1 MSSQSRIV
9 MGVLIVVLAAAS
21 AAEGGSIWAKGFART
36 RRLYSDDT
44 ARNVGDSLTIVIEEE
59 VKIEN
64 ETTRKMDKSSSRS
77 GKASGTVDLGNMVN
91 WLKGRIW
98 NLPNVDVSAAAANK
112 FDGKAEFDDE
122 KKITDKITVTVEDVL
137 PNGNLVVIGKRERGI
152 AGDKQTVQVSGIVR
166 PSDINYTNEVSS
178 KKVADF
184 KMVYDGKGQES
195 YFTRPGWLARIIN
208 WLNPE

>member
-1 MSSQSRIV
+1 MNGHSRITV
-9 MGVLIVVLAAAS
+9 GVAMVLLAAAP
-21 AAEGGSIWAKGFART
+21 AAEAGSIWAKGLART

-44 ARNVGDSLTIVIEEE
+44 ARNVGDSLTIIIEEE

-64 ETTRKMDKSSSRS
+64 ETTRKMDKSSARS

-91 WLKGRIW
+91 WLKDRIW
-98 NLPNVDVSAAAANK
+98 KLPNVDLSSTAANK

-137 PNGNLVVIGKRERGI
+137 PNGNLVVIGRRERGVS
-152 AGDKQTVQVSGIVR
+152 GDKQTVQVSGIVR
-166 PSDINYTNEVSS
+166 PSDIGFNNEVSS

-184 KMVYDGKGQES
+184 RMIYEAKGQES
-195 YFTRPGWLARIIN
+195 YFTRPGWLARILN

>member
-1 MSSQSRIV
+1 MNCHSRILV
-9 MGVLIVVLAAAS
+9 GVSILLLAAS
-21 AAEGGSIWAKGFART
+21 VAEGGSIWAKGLART

-44 ARNVGDSLTIVIEEE
+44 ARNVGDSLTILIEEE

-64 ETTRKMDKSSSRS
+64 ETTRKMDKSSARS
-77 GKASGTVDLGNMVN
+77 GKGSGTVDLGNMVN

-98 NLPNVDVSAAAANK
+98 KLPNVDLSATAANK
-112 FDGKAEFDDE
+112 FDGKAEFEDE

-137 PNGNLVVIGKRERGI
+137 PNGNLVVLGRRERGI
-152 AGDKQTVQVSGIVR
+152 SGDKQTVRVSGIVR
-166 PSDINYTNEVSS
+166 PSDIAFTNEVSS

-184 KMVYDGKGQES
+184 KMVYEARGQEN
-195 YFTRPGWLARIIN
+195 YFTRPGWLARILN